1 MQPNENIKRN
11 LKTSTKITYST
22 KQIKEYHVSL
32 RMTYLHNRFSKTG
45 RKSKKINENVK
56 LNNIAQQN

>member
-1 MQPNENIKRN
+1 MKLTENIKQN

-32 RMTYLHNRFSKTG
+32 RMTYLHDGFSKTG
-45 RKSKKINENVK
+45 R
-56 LNNIAQQN
+56 

>member
-1 MQPNENIKRN
+1 MEPKENIKRN

-32 RMTYLHNRFSKTG
+32 RMTYLHNGFSKTG
-45 RKSKKINENVK
+45 RKS
-56 LNNIAQQN
+56 